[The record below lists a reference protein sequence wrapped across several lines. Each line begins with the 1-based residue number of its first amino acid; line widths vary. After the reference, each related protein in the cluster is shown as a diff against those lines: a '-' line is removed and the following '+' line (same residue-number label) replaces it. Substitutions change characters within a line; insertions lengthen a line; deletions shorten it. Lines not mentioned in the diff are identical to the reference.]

1 MEIKI
6 PCSNSPLSEL
16 KKVEKHMAAKFLKIP
31 CQTPPVNFALTGGVK
46 ITFAL
51 KIKQINIHTFV
62 HISYSVFSLLAFCS
76 VNSCNSSWHALNER
90 TTIFDWDLVP
100 LHRYSLP

>member
-16 KKVEKHMAAKFLKIP
+16 KKVEKHMAAKFWKIP

-46 ITFAL
+46 IT
-51 KIKQINIHTFV
+51 K
-62 HISYSVFSLLAFCS
+62 
-76 VNSCNSSWHALNER
+76 SW
-90 TTIFDWDLVP
+90 
-100 LHRYSLP
+100 